1 MESFAEKN
9 GGFGSN
15 RLIQEPIGTAFS
27 RNDTYM
33 APAAIRS
40 EENLKARIC
49 DLESHI
55 NQEEKVV
62 RDKAMMLKESE
73 RVDPEFNTAGILLK
87 AKKETSRSSNRRRK
101 IRVYLP

>member
-49 DLESHI
+49 DLES
-55 NQEEKVV
+55 QEEKEIV
-62 RDKAMMLKESE
+62 RNKAMMLKGTA
-73 RVDPEFNTAGILLK
+73 RVDSEFNTMEILLT